1 MEELKKQTIDFL
13 SILDGN
19 HSVLKTLHWNADKH
33 CEHLLTD
40 DIDDDVLEFEDSLA
54 EQAMGCGGFKFG
66 VKELKSMIPNASNLK
81 DLLSELK
88 GDTIDYYNTLGD
100 DKKYAGIRS
109 SVEEFISKIDKWA
122 YLETFS

>member
-1 MEELKKQTIDFL
+1 
-13 SILDGN
+13 
-19 HSVLKTLHWNADKH
+19 
-33 CEHLLTD
+33 
-40 DIDDDVLEFEDSLA
+40 
-54 EQAMGCGGFKFG
+54 
-66 VKELKSMIPNASNLK
+66 MIPNASNLK

-88 GDTIDYYNTLGD
+88 GDTIDYYNLLGD